1 MKIKNLIFTF
11 VLGITVL
18 SGCQSGIVWDEV
30 PESVY
35 SNLELAGSMVRSRPR
50 ELFVN
55 KVWQVNH
62 NDGKGQWLENYLARS
77 VMDAIENGIEYT
89 NNTGASMTIL
99 NKSLAVG
106 ETMTV
111 NNIKE
116 IVDDSSAPEGKKHI
130 IHVFLLDKVT
140 TKK

>member
-50 ELFVN
+50 EI
-55 KVWQVNH
+55 
-62 NDGKGQWLENYLARS
+62 GRA
-77 VMDAIENGIEYT
+77 
-89 NNTGASMTIL
+89 
-99 NKSLAVG
+99 
-106 ETMTV
+106 
-111 NNIKE
+111 
-116 IVDDSSAPEGKKHI
+116 
-130 IHVFLLDKVT
+130 HV
-140 TKK
+140 